1 MGGVTI
7 VGNMMYI
14 SSGFGFGNIGVKGNT
29 ILAFEL
35 GGSSKP

>member
-1 MGGVTI
+1 

-14 SSGFGFGNIGVKGNT
+14 SSGSAFGNLGVKGNA

-35 GGSSKP
+35 GNSEKR